1 MYRLMLSDLDE
12 TLLVNHH
19 VPDFNIEAIKKA
31 RAKGLKFVP
40 ATGRAYNMILDI
52 LKEIG
57 TYDQADEYSICFNG
71 GLIIENKNNRILNFK
86 GLSFESAK
94 LLFDKASYSS
104 G

>member
-40 ATGRAYNMILDI
+40 ATGRAYKRNWNL
-52 LKEIG
+52 
-57 TYDQADEYSICFNG
+57 
-71 GLIIENKNNRILNFK
+71 
-86 GLSFESAK
+86 
-94 LLFDKASYSS
+94 
-104 G
+104 